1 MTAQEPDMFVL
12 EGEEYQLIG
21 IEGTDM
27 PSPLEFGM
35 FPVEISTACYRGFI
49 SRYEFVKDQIF
60 LTQMELR
67 DIDDR
72 YLPICGVEP
81 EEGKWSACYR
91 GLHFAVPFTGTI
103 RLAKDFIR
111 ERYVHMGFQRPTS
124 FRTVLDL
131 TLEAGRIK
139 DISDR
144 SAEVAELRA
153 HPRRRPQADGL
164 LSPGIARSFSLNLDL
179 D

>member
-1 MTAQEPDMFVL
+1 MTAQEPDIFVL

-49 SRYEFVKDQIF
+49 SRYEFAEGQLF
-60 LTQMELR
+60 LVQMELR

-81 EEGKWSACYR
+81 QVGKWSAYYR
-91 GLHFAVPFTGTI
+91 GLRVAVPFTGTI
-103 RLAKDFIR
+103 RLARDFIE

-124 FRTVLDL
+124 YKTVLDL
-131 TLEAGRIK
+131 TLEEGKIK
-139 DISDR
+139 NTNDR
-144 SAEVAELRA
+144 SADVAELRA
-153 HPRRRPQADGL
+153 HPRRRPPVEGL
-164 LSPGIARSFSLNLDL
+164 LTGGITRSFSLTLDL